1 VKFHSQKLPTD
12 ATAFPFWRL
21 KVTPPGYCLAFLH
34 DCGNNNSMSDVVQSV
49 RQLLQDFIS
58 PELRELKSDVK
69 QVDAKIDSES
79 SILKAKIDS
88 ETKRL
93 EDKIGHLEGK
103 IVSEVGRLEDKIVS
117 EVGRLEGKVVS
128 EVGRLEGKIVSEVGR
143 LEDKVDS
150 GFAQM
155 RTLLENAYLRS
166 ELEATR
172 DISNL
177 RERVTR
183 LEVERGAPRQ

>member
-1 VKFHSQKLPTD
+1 
-12 ATAFPFWRL
+12 
-21 KVTPPGYCLAFLH
+21 
-34 DCGNNNSMSDVVQSV
+34 MSDVVQSV
-49 RQLLQDFIS
+49 RQLLQDFIA

-69 QVDAKIDSES
+69 QVDDKIDAES
-79 SILKAKIDS
+79 SKLKAKIDS

-93 EDKIGHLEGK
+93 EDKI
-103 IVSEVGRLEDKIVS
+103 VSEVGRLEDKV
-117 EVGRLEGKVVS
+117 
-128 EVGRLEGKIVSEVGR
+128 VSEVGR

>member
-1 VKFHSQKLPTD
+1 
-12 ATAFPFWRL
+12 
-21 KVTPPGYCLAFLH
+21 
-34 DCGNNNSMSDVVQSV
+34 MSDVVQSV
-49 RQLLQDFIS
+49 RQLLQDFIA

-69 QVDAKIDSES
+69 QVDDKIDLETK
-79 SILKAKIDS
+79 SIKAKIDS
-88 ETKRL
+88 ETSQLRADSKHLEDKMDSDFKRL
-93 EDKIGHLEGK
+93 EDKM
-103 IVSEVGRLEDKIVS
+103 
-117 EVGRLEGKVVS
+117 
-128 EVGRLEGKIVSEVGR
+128 
-143 LEDKVDS
+143 DS

-183 LEVERGAPRQ
+183 LETERGAQRQ

>member
-1 VKFHSQKLPTD
+1 
-12 ATAFPFWRL
+12 
-21 KVTPPGYCLAFLH
+21 
-34 DCGNNNSMSDVVQSV
+34 MSDVVQSV
-49 RQLLQDFIS
+49 RQLLQDFIA

-69 QVDAKIDSES
+69 QVDAKIDSISNGLNAKIDSISNGLNTKIDSES
-79 SILKAKIDS
+79 GSLRAKIDS

-93 EDKIGHLEGK
+93 ED
-103 IVSEVGRLEDKIVS
+103 
-117 EVGRLEGKVVS
+117 
-128 EVGRLEGKIVSEVGR
+128 KIVSEVGR

>member
-1 VKFHSQKLPTD
+1 
-12 ATAFPFWRL
+12 
-21 KVTPPGYCLAFLH
+21 
-34 DCGNNNSMSDVVQSV
+34 MSDVVQSV
-49 RQLLQDFIS
+49 RQLLQDFIA
-58 PELRELKSDVK
+58 PELRELKSGVK
-69 QVDAKIDSES
+69 QVDDKIDSKTS
-79 SILKAKIDS
+79 SLEAKIDS

-93 EDKIGHLEGK
+93 EDKI
-103 IVSEVGRLEDKIVS
+103 VT
-117 EVGRLEGKVVS
+117 
-128 EVGRLEGKIVSEVGR
+128 EVGR

-183 LEVERGAPRQ
+183 LEVERGSRQ

>member
-1 VKFHSQKLPTD
+1 
-12 ATAFPFWRL
+12 
-21 KVTPPGYCLAFLH
+21 
-34 DCGNNNSMSDVVQSV
+34 MSDVVQSV
-49 RQLLQDFIS
+49 RQLLQDFIA

-69 QVDAKIDSES
+69 QVDSKIDLEIKS
-79 SILKAKIDS
+79 LKAKIDS
-88 ETKRL
+88 DTSQLRA
-93 EDKIGHLEGK
+93 DF
-103 IVSEVGRLEDKIVS
+103 R
-117 EVGRLEGKVVS
+117 
-128 EVGRLEGKIVSEVGR
+128 R

-183 LEVERGAPRQ
+183 LEVERGSPRQ

>member
-1 VKFHSQKLPTD
+1 
-12 ATAFPFWRL
+12 
-21 KVTPPGYCLAFLH
+21 
-34 DCGNNNSMSDVVQSV
+34 MSDVVQSV
-49 RQLLQDFIS
+49 RQLLQDFIA
-58 PELRELKSDVK
+58 PELRELKSDLK

-79 SILKAKIDS
+79 AGLRAKIDS

-93 EDKIGHLEGK
+93 EDKI
-103 IVSEVGRLEDKIVS
+103 VSEVGRV
-117 EVGRLEGKVVS
+117 
-128 EVGRLEGKIVSEVGR
+128 
-143 LEDKVDS
+143 EDKVAS

-155 RTLLENAYLRS
+155 KTLLENAYLRS

-183 LEVERGAPRQ
+183 LEVERTPRQ

>member
-1 VKFHSQKLPTD
+1 
-12 ATAFPFWRL
+12 
-21 KVTPPGYCLAFLH
+21 
-34 DCGNNNSMSDVVQSV
+34 MSDVVQSV
-49 RQLLQDFIS
+49 RQLFQDFIA

-69 QVDAKIDSES
+69 QVDSKIDLETGSLRAKIDLETES
-79 SILKAKIDS
+79 LKAKIDS
-88 ETKRL
+88 ETSQLRTDLKRL
-93 EDKIGHLEGK
+93 EDKMDSDSRR
-103 IVSEVGRLEDKIVS
+103 V
-117 EVGRLEGKVVS
+117 
-128 EVGRLEGKIVSEVGR
+128 
-143 LEDKVDS
+143 EDKVDS

-183 LEVERGAPRQ
+183 LEVERSSRQ

>member
-1 VKFHSQKLPTD
+1 
-12 ATAFPFWRL
+12 
-21 KVTPPGYCLAFLH
+21 
-34 DCGNNNSMSDVVQSV
+34 MSDVVQSV
-49 RQLLQDFIS
+49 RQLLQDFIA

-69 QVDAKIDSES
+69 QVDDKIDAES
-79 SILKAKIDS
+79 SKLKAKIDS

-93 EDKIGHLEGK
+93 EDKI
-103 IVSEVGRLEDKIVS
+103 VSEVGRLDDKVDS
-117 EVGRLEGKVVS
+117 GFKRLED
-128 EVGRLEGKIVSEVGR
+128 KIVSEVGR

-183 LEVERGAPRQ
+183 LEVERSSRQ

>member
-1 VKFHSQKLPTD
+1 
-12 ATAFPFWRL
+12 
-21 KVTPPGYCLAFLH
+21 
-34 DCGNNNSMSDVVQSV
+34 MSDVVQSV
-49 RQLLQDFIS
+49 RQLLQDFIA
-58 PELRELKSDVK
+58 PELRELKSDLK

-79 SILKAKIDS
+79 AGLRAKIDS

-93 EDKIGHLEGK
+93 ED
-103 IVSEVGRLEDKIVS
+103 
-117 EVGRLEGKVVS
+117 
-128 EVGRLEGKIVSEVGR
+128 KIVSEVGR

-155 RTLLENAYLRS
+155 KTLLENARLRS

>member
-1 VKFHSQKLPTD
+1 
-12 ATAFPFWRL
+12 
-21 KVTPPGYCLAFLH
+21 
-34 DCGNNNSMSDVVQSV
+34 MSDVVQSV
-49 RQLLQDFIS
+49 RQLLQDFIA

-69 QVDAKIDSES
+69 QVDAKIDVES
-79 SILKAKIDS
+79 KSLRAKMDS
-88 ETKRL
+88 DFK
-93 EDKIGHLEGK
+93 
-103 IVSEVGRLEDKIVS
+103 
-117 EVGRLEGKVVS
+117 
-128 EVGRLEGKIVSEVGR
+128 R

-155 RTLLENAYLRS
+155 RTLLDNAYLRS

>member
-1 VKFHSQKLPTD
+1 
-12 ATAFPFWRL
+12 
-21 KVTPPGYCLAFLH
+21 
-34 DCGNNNSMSDVVQSV
+34 MSDVVQSV
-49 RQLLQDFIS
+49 RQLLQDFIA

-69 QVDAKIDSES
+69 RVDGKIDLMTENLGAKIDSKTSGLE
-79 SILKAKIDS
+79 AKIDS

-93 EDKIGHLEGK
+93 ED
-103 IVSEVGRLEDKIVS
+103 R
-117 EVGRLEGKVVS
+117 
-128 EVGRLEGKIVSEVGR
+128 IVSEVGR

-183 LEVERGAPRQ
+183 LEVERGSRQ

>member
-1 VKFHSQKLPTD
+1 
-12 ATAFPFWRL
+12 
-21 KVTPPGYCLAFLH
+21 
-34 DCGNNNSMSDVVQSV
+34 MSDVVQSV
-49 RQLLQDFIS
+49 RQLLQDFIA

-69 QVDAKIDSES
+69 QVDSKIDSESLSLTAKIDSES
-79 SILKAKIDS
+79 TSLKAKIDS

-93 EDKIGHLEGK
+93 EDKI
-103 IVSEVGRLEDKIVS
+103 VSEVGRLEDKM
-117 EVGRLEGKVVS
+117 
-128 EVGRLEGKIVSEVGR
+128 
-143 LEDKVDS
+143 DS

-183 LEVERGAPRQ
+183 LEVERGSSRQ

>member
-1 VKFHSQKLPTD
+1 
-12 ATAFPFWRL
+12 
-21 KVTPPGYCLAFLH
+21 
-34 DCGNNNSMSDVVQSV
+34 MSDVVQSV
-49 RQLLQDFIS
+49 RQLLQDFIA

-69 QVDAKIDSES
+69 QVDAKIDSVS
-79 SILKAKIDS
+79 DGLNTKIDS

-93 EDKIGHLEGK
+93 EDKIA
-103 IVSEVGRLEDKIVS
+103 
-117 EVGRLEGKVVS
+117 S

-143 LEDKVDS
+143 LEHKVDS

-155 RTLLENAYLRS
+155 KTLLENAYLRS

-172 DISNL
+172 EVSNL

>member
-1 VKFHSQKLPTD
+1 
-12 ATAFPFWRL
+12 
-21 KVTPPGYCLAFLH
+21 
-34 DCGNNNSMSDVVQSV
+34 MSDVVQSV
-49 RQLLQDFIS
+49 RQLLQDFIA

-69 QVDAKIDSES
+69 QVDAKIDF
-79 SILKAKIDS
+79 
-88 ETKRL
+88 ETKTIKDRM
-93 EDKIGHLEGK
+93 DSDFK
-103 IVSEVGRLEDKIVS
+103 
-117 EVGRLEGKVVS
+117 
-128 EVGRLEGKIVSEVGR
+128 R

-183 LEVERGAPRQ
+183 LEVERSSRQ

>member
-1 VKFHSQKLPTD
+1 
-12 ATAFPFWRL
+12 
-21 KVTPPGYCLAFLH
+21 
-34 DCGNNNSMSDVVQSV
+34 MSDVVQSV
-49 RQLLQDFIS
+49 RQLLQDFIA

-69 QVDAKIDSES
+69 QVDSKIDSES
-79 SILKAKIDS
+79 ANLKAKIDS

-93 EDKIGHLEGK
+93 ED
-103 IVSEVGRLEDKIVS
+103 
-117 EVGRLEGKVVS
+117 
-128 EVGRLEGKIVSEVGR
+128 KIVSEVGR

-183 LEVERGAPRQ
+183 LEVERGSSRQ

>member
-1 VKFHSQKLPTD
+1 
-12 ATAFPFWRL
+12 
-21 KVTPPGYCLAFLH
+21 
-34 DCGNNNSMSDVVQSV
+34 MSDVVQSV
-49 RQLLQDFIS
+49 RQLLQDFIA

-69 QVDAKIDSES
+69 QVDSKIDLEIKS
-79 SILKAKIDS
+79 LKAKIDS
-88 ETKRL
+88 DTSQLRA
-93 EDKIGHLEGK
+93 DF
-103 IVSEVGRLEDKIVS
+103 R
-117 EVGRLEGKVVS
+117 
-128 EVGRLEGKIVSEVGR
+128 R

-183 LEVERGAPRQ
+183 LEVERGSRQ